1 MNHLAIHSKS
11 YYQIDIFDLKW
22 KKIRLS
28 KDAVTV
34 FIIDNFITMIIK
46 IQTILAI
53 HKITVFFDGAQTDF
67 YKVFLTLQK

>member
-1 MNHLAIHSKS
+1 MKEDSFNM
-11 YYQIDIFDLKW
+11 
-22 KKIRLS
+22 S

-34 FIIDNFITMIIK
+34 FIIDNFITMVIK
-46 IQTILAI
+46 IKPMLAI